1 MSNKLLFIIL
11 GVVLLLVIGM
21 GGGLFMMWSK
31 LSTMNAQIVSA
42 AEAKEGGQP
51 VGTEPMIGPI
61 MALDTFIVNLADP
74 GGKRFLRVTIDLELS
89 TAELKDEL
97 TSRLPQVRDAILM
110 VLPTK
115 RFEDI
120 SSTDGKIALRDE
132 LLASLNGFLTTGQVN
147 QIYFKEF
154 VVQ

>member
-11 GVVLLLVIGM
+11 GVVLLLVVGM
-21 GGGLFMMWSK
+21 GGGLMMMWSK
-31 LSTMNAQIVSA
+31 LSTMNAQMVSA
-42 AEAKEGGQP
+42 AEAKEGQKANP
-51 VGTEPMIGPI
+51 ESMIGPI

-74 GGKRFLRVTIDLELS
+74 GGKRFLRITIDLELGN
-89 TAELKDEL
+89 AELQDEL
-97 TSRLPQVRDAILM
+97 TTRLPQVRDAILM

-120 SSTDGKIALRDE
+120 SGTDGKLALRDE
-132 LLASLNGFLTTGQVN
+132 LLASLNGFLTTGQISN
-147 QIYFKEF
+147 IYFKEF